1 MRWALVMAACVAVVA
16 ALWPSEA
23 GSPGEQ
29 AALEQGRV
37 IITYWDR
44 HTGHEFD
51 EREVL
56 IDEFNASQNEVYV
69 RALPIGFT
77 MEKLLT
83 SIAGKT
89 PPDILSTEGAILAAL
104 APQHCVMPLDRFIEA
119 SESVDP
125 EDFFPHVWRAVTFG
139 GHTWGIPVTTD
150 SICLLWNKTA
160 FRKAGL
166 DPERPPRTMAEL
178 LEYAGKLTVRDET
191 GLKQIGFLPWL
202 PWDHT
207 HMWGGLFGGE
217 WFDDASGRFVCG
229 DDPHIIA
236 MFRWMQSFSIDPGAP
251 ARLPYALDPEM
262 VAAFRTGF
270 GAYQSANNPFYSGK
284 VAMTQEGEW
293 QASFIARYA
302 PELDWGVAPLPQPEG
317 APPRCYSPTCV
328 LDLIPAGAPHPEA
341 AWKYIEWFNS
351 PRPGGRPSPASD
363 YNRAICNIPC
373 RRADAT
379 HERFMGDPA
388 LSVFVNELLTKET
401 PVYPVTPVAQF
412 FIDQVERERE
422 LVVLR
427 QRSPE
432 QAARAIE
439 DSANAELDRILAIM
453 RRDRP

>member
-51 EREVL
+51 ERKVL

-104 APQHCVMPLDRFIEA
+104 APQHCVMPLDHFIEA

-229 DDPHIIA
+229 DDLHIIA

-302 PELDWGVAPLPQPEG
+302 PELDWGVAPLPQLEG

-341 AWKYIEWFNS
+341 AWRYIEWFNS

-363 YNRAICNIPC
+363 YNRAICNIQC